1 MTREA
6 GVLIIL
12 VILVVVALFVVVF
25 PFLYLL
31 SLWLKAS
38 SNNAPV
44 TILNLLGMKLRK
56 IPPSLIV
63 EALIRLRR
71 AGLNE
76 VITDNLE
83 AQYMAGGNVDAV
95 CDALIAAR
103 KAGSEL
109 DSQHAAANDLAGK
122 PSR

>member
-12 VILVVVALFVVVF
+12 VGAVLLVVLL

-31 SLWLKAS
+31 CIWLKAS

-63 EALIRLRR
+63 DALIRLRR

-76 VITDNLE
+76 VITDDLE
-83 AQYMAGGNVDAV
+83 AHYMDGGNVDAV
-95 CDALIAAR
+95 CDALIAAH

-109 DSQHAAANDLAGK
+109 GFQHAAANDLAGK